1 LSEGTL
7 VNSVAFSPNSQ
18 TLAAGEQGGDVGLWN
33 TATRQRIATL
43 SEGSTVNSVAF
54 SPNGQTLAVGDE
66 GGDVGLWDTAGG
78 QRIATLSEGSTVNSV
93 AFSPNG
99 QTLAVGVNSGT
110 TELVDERIW
119 NWNLTSLK
127 HLLCSEVGM
136 NMTKA
141 QWFAN
146 VPDQPYQ
153 KTCPA

>member
-1 LSEGTL
+1 
-7 VNSVAFSPNSQ
+7 
-18 TLAAGEQGGDVGLWN
+18 
-33 TATRQRIATL
+33 L

-66 GGDVGLWDTAGG
+66 GNDVSLWNTASR

-99 QTLAVGVNSGT
+99 HTLAVGDNSGT
-110 TELVDERIW
+110 IVLVDERVW
-119 NWNLTSLK
+119 NWNFTSLK
-127 HLLCSEVGM
+127 HLLCGEVGT

-141 QWFAN
+141 QWLAN
-146 VPDQPYQ
+146 VPEQPFQ